1 MLKKFVEEPFM
12 FESAE
17 ARSLVGPEER
27 LLEVLDA
34 ETEEEESVAER
45 WGWVVCK
52 CCEVDGQDFGE
63 EELVLG
69 DSRE

>member
-1 MLKKFVEEPFM
+1 M
-12 FESAE
+12 
-17 ARSLVGPEER
+17 RSLEEAEESDV
-27 LLEVLDA
+27 LEAD
-34 ETEEEESVAER
+34 TEEEEDRVAER

-52 CCEVDGQDFGE
+52 CCEVDEQDLGE